1 MLKRIDQAPCGIIT
15 ITPQG
20 NIQYMNRTFAE
31 LLQIDQESVIGL
43 HIETFMTVSNR
54 LLFHTYFYP
63 YITMYGVV
71 EELLLS
77 FRAEDGT
84 SVPVSMSG
92 KMHRLENEV
101 IIDCTCISM
110 KKRFNYEQELRDI
123 RVQLEDTLKEKNRAY
138 EELKVLNEEVQRL
151 ARTDELTGL
160 ANRRY
165 ANQWMDTQLASL
177 HVADDFG
184 VIILDIDHF
193 KQINDAYGHAIGD
206 LVLKTMAQTLE
217 EITPEDALVGRYG
230 GEEFIVILPRTSAE
244 VTRQVGE
251 TLRYAVHAM
260 KPVPKAI
267 TISLGSAQLTA
278 IDSRDSLLTRADR
291 ALYYAKV
298 SGRDRF
304 VMDHE
309 VPQTFELKG

>member
-1 MLKRIDQAPCGIIT
+1 MRKRIDEAPCGIIT

-20 NIQYMNRTFAE
+20 NIHYINRTFADM
-31 LLQIDQESVIGL
+31 LQVDPKSVLGL
-43 HIETFMTVSNR
+43 HIETFMSVSNR

-71 EELLLS
+71 EELLMT
-77 FRAEDGT
+77 FQAKDG
-84 SVPVSMSG
+84 SAVPVSMSG
-92 KMHRLENEV
+92 KMHQLQNEV
-101 IIDCTCISM
+101 VIDCSCNSM

-123 RVQLEDTLKEKNRAY
+123 RAQLEDTLKEKDRAY

-165 ANQWMDTQLASL
+165 ANQWMDRQLASL
-177 HVADDFG
+177 LVGEDFS
-184 VIILDIDHF
+184 VVILDIDHF

-217 EITPEDALVGRYG
+217 EMIPEDALVGRYG
-230 GEEFIVILPRTSAE
+230 GEEFIVILPRASAN
-244 VTRQVGE
+244 VTRQIGE
-251 TLRYAVHAM
+251 QLRYAVREM
-260 KPVPKAI
+260 KPVPKSI

-291 ALYYAKV
+291 ALYYAKM

-304 VMDHE
+304 IMDHE